1 MSGPWSRG
9 LIRLG
14 ADTGL
19 YRTFESMI
27 HKDFMEGIDW
37 IGLNGVHL
45 RKYVKKLYLS
55 DVICKP
61 GYGTI
66 CKEEG
71 GDNLKFWV

>member
-1 MSGPWSRG
+1 
-9 LIRLG
+9 
-14 ADTGL
+14 
-19 YRTFESMI
+19 MI

>member
-1 MSGPWSRG
+1 
-9 LIRLG
+9 
-14 ADTGL
+14 
-19 YRTFESMI
+19 MI

-66 CKEEG
+66 CKEKG